1 MDEQQPYVIIKL
13 VIYMKRLKRL
23 WHIMKATAVD
33 KILIGFLIF
42 MVAVSVLI
50 QVCEPSIPSFGDA
63 LWYSFNVVTT
73 IGFGDYYAVTLAGR
87 IATIILGLYGLLI
100 VALIPGVIVSYYMEF
115 LQNKQEE
122 TTAMFLEKLEHLD
135 ELTKDELKSISEKIK
150 QNRF

>member
-1 MDEQQPYVIIKL
+1 
-13 VIYMKRLKRL
+13 
-23 WHIMKATAVD
+23 MKATAVD

-135 ELTKDELKSISEKIK
+135 ELTKEELKSISEKIK